1 MELVNMKMKKKTIK
15 NGAPE
20 AIATKEPDDQ
30 YPYNLKIRFETE
42 QVNKIPGMKE
52 METGTK
58 VRIIGTGVIT
68 SKSEDKRQGGEDR
81 ISIEVQIEN
90 VAVKAS
96 RDLEKVSMKEF
107 VDSRNKRRKDDDE

>member
-1 MELVNMKMKKKTIK
+1 MELVNMKMRKKSTGI
-15 NGAPE
+15 GMPE
-20 AIATKEPDDQ
+20 TVATKEPADQ
-30 YPYNLKIRFETE
+30 YPYNLKVRFETE
-42 QVNKIPGMKE
+42 QVNKIPGMRE

-81 ISIEVQIEN
+81 ISVEIQVEN